1 MICVEIPVRTIEDEM
16 GKLTLAEG
24 YHSELYAQGARDALN
39 WLLKGGDAP
48 SEGKGFP
55 MLKKAA

>member
-1 MICVEIPVRTIEDEM
+1 MICIEIPVRTIDDEM
-16 GKLTLAEG
+16 GKLKLAEG

-39 WLLKGGDAP
+39 WLLNGSPAP

>member
-1 MICVEIPVRTIEDEM
+1 MICVEIPVRTIADEM
-16 GKLTLAEG
+16 DKLTLADG

-39 WLLKGGDAP
+39 WLIKAGPAP

>member
-1 MICVEIPVRTIEDEM
+1 VICLEIPVRTIDDEM
-16 GKLTLAEG
+16 DKLSQVEG
-24 YHSELYAQGARDALN
+24 YHSNLYAQGARDALN
-39 WLLKGGDAP
+39 WLLKGEPAP

>member
-1 MICVEIPVRTIEDEM
+1 VICVEIPVRTIDDELV
-16 GKLTLAEG
+16 KLALAEG

-39 WLLKGGDAP
+39 WLLKGEPAP